1 MATEPGIDALAS
13 ALGILLIPVLLA
25 LPLRIAWQ
33 LRVGSSIDNM
43 SYRADV
49 RRILHAG
56 MPLEAFRVA
65 LNDRAREAGIS
76 PQRQRLLEADTIY
89 PLGLGHFILLPALFV
104 FPIALLLA
112 APVILLAFPV
122 FMATEFLLIRRNLL
136 ATALNILRRV
146 TNWQIIHIPRTL
158 DTGEVSR
165 EHVMELSHHLRHFQ
179 RAPRLAFLGL
189 FAWLVVLWTFRIDS
203 TGIQALLAILLYVV
217 LLALVGVLGAAFET
231 DLVFAD
237 PANASLTPI
246 DLWLDSLLKPV
257 VGFGLVLL
265 LVRAMMEE
273 TRNGNPVL
281 FSAVVIA
288 VLYGAALVGFAY
300 QWGYALVRGKSVRD
314 VFETQAMDQ
323 FAPLISY
330 DLTRAEGRLVFGA
343 KMSMAERK
351 EQSKEL
357 VSGGMSFADLEALPR
372 SDTGGE
378 IPKRPSI

>member
-1 MATEPGIDALAS
+1 
-13 ALGILLIPVLLA
+13 
-25 LPLRIAWQ
+25 
-33 LRVGSSIDNM
+33 
-43 SYRADV
+43 
-49 RRILHAG
+49 
-56 MPLEAFRVA
+56 
-65 LNDRAREAGIS
+65 
-76 PQRQRLLEADTIY
+76 
-89 PLGLGHFILLPALFV
+89 
-104 FPIALLLA
+104 
-112 APVILLAFPV
+112 
-122 FMATEFLLIRRNLL
+122 
-136 ATALNILRRV
+136 
-146 TNWQIIHIPRTL
+146 
-158 DTGEVSR
+158 
-165 EHVMELSHHLRHFQ
+165 MELSHHLRHFQ
-179 RAPRLAFLGL
+179 RAPRLALALRMAGCAVDLPHRFN
-189 FAWLVVLWTFRIDS
+189 RH
-203 TGIQALLAILLYVV
+203 QALLAILLYVV

-273 TRNGNPVL
+273 TRNNPVL

-357 VSGGMSFADLEALPR
+357 VSGGCPADLEALPR
-372 SDTGGE
+372 SDTAGE